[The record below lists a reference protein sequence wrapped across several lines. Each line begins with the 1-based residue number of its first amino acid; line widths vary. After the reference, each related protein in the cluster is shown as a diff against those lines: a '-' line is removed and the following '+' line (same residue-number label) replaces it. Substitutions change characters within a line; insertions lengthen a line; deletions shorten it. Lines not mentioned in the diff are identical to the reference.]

1 MSLLEVDQEIICDHK
16 GETVK
21 FTVVQKLSDLPNLS
35 QAKRI
40 LLDTETSGFDYF
52 HGDRICGF
60 ALGAYDDESSNFYIP
75 VRHRDCGSLLDPYA
89 NLPLSNVLAYVESL
103 VSDPEKEIIGHNI
116 KFDIKMLWADGIKVN
131 CKLWDTMLLAFDL
144 DGNGWNYELDTLTKR
159 YVLGFVHTEA
169 ARLKASFEQTQP
181 RVNTDEG
188 KSNYNYSLEPIESLA
203 PYACEDII
211 GTRWLCQ
218 ALEKLPRWP
227 ADYNQGHPAWGLD
240 ELIHHDMRLIK
251 VLAKMEFEGIKI
263 NAEKCAYLRD
273 NANDDVETLNERL
286 YKLAGRSF
294 SVSSWKQ
301 MTDAFCSA
309 GGRVIFWSAREKGK
323 MKSNKYTTD
332 PEKGTGRPCYNA
344 MAILE
349 YLKIFREEK
358 NQKAYDFILNF
369 YNSEQKRRLIA
380 SNLEPYLKRLDMF
393 GKLHGQFHQHR
404 VVTGRLASSDPNQQ
418 NVTRVKG
425 TLEQSMMEAFLAE
438 KDSDALNKK
447 IRGLFIAELGDVLVS
462 IDQSQVEYRS
472 ASYLSED
479 EHMIG
484 KYANNPNTDYHA
496 ETMEIAGVER
506 VPAKN
511 VAFGALYGM
520 GIPSLAAFLNIA
532 REAAARIFNK
542 IMNARPALRRLMND
556 SIQQA
561 RLRGFTQNV
570 FGRRCEVGVNWAY
583 KALCLKNQGMCGDL
597 MRYMLVSLD
606 DYITAN
612 KLPVKMLLTVHDE
625 VVFSMAKDIVV
636 ETVPKLVKVMTNNW
650 MMPTIPLYC
659 DADVGP
665 DWGKGQMPLNE
676 WVVKNAKA
684 A

>member
-1 MSLLEVDQEIICDHK
+1 MTYS
-16 GETVK
+16 
-21 FTVVQKLSDLPNLS
+21 VVQNLSDLPNFS

-40 LLDTETSGFDYF
+40 VFDTETSGFDYF

-60 ALGAYDDESSNFYIP
+60 AVGAYDDDNSNFYIP
-75 VRHRDCGSLLDPYA
+75 VRHRDCGSLLDKYK
-89 NLPLSNVLAYVESL
+89 NLPLPNVLAFIQQL
-103 VSDPEKEIIGHNI
+103 VGDPEKEIIGHHL
-116 KFDIKMLWADGIKVN
+116 KFDINMARADGLDVKAKIM
-131 CKLWDTMLLAFDL
+131 DTMLLAFDL
-144 DGNGWNYELDTLTKR
+144 DGNGWNYELDTLTR
-159 YVLGFVHTEA
+159 QYVPGFRHEA
-169 ARLKASFEQTQP
+169 WVKVKKLFEASQP
-181 RVNTDEG
+181 KVNTDEG
-188 KSNYNYSLEPIESLA
+188 KSSWNYSLAPIEMLSE
-203 PYACEDII
+203 YAVEDII
-211 GTRWLCQ
+211 GTRCLCQ

-240 ELIHHDMRLIK
+240 QLIAHDMRLAK
-251 VLAKMEFEGIKI
+251 VLAKMEYEGIKI
-263 NAEKCAYLRD
+263 DAERCAYLRD
-273 NANDDVETLNERL
+273 NACDDVETLNEKL
-286 YKLAGRSF
+286 YKLAGHSF

-301 MTDAFCSA
+301 VTDAFCSA

-332 PEKGTGRPCYNA
+332 PAKGTGRPCYNA

-358 NQKAYDFILNF
+358 NQRAYDFILNF
-369 YNSEQKRRLIA
+369 YFSEQKRRLIA

-393 GKLHGQFHQHR
+393 GRLHGQFHQHR
-404 VVTGRLASSDPNQQ
+404 VVTGRLASSNPNQQ

-425 TLEQSMMEAFLAE
+425 TLEQSMLETFLAM
-438 KDSDALNKK
+438 KDTDALNKK
-447 IRGLFIAELGDVLVS
+447 IRGLFIAEPGDVLVS

-479 EHMIG
+479 EHMIN
-484 KYANNPNTDYHA
+484 KYAGDPNTDYHA
-496 ETMEIAGVER
+496 ETMQIANVER

-520 GIPSLAAFLNIA
+520 GIPSLAAFLNIS
-532 REAAARIFNK
+532 RDEAARIFNK
-542 IMNARPALRRLMND
+542 IMNARPALRRLMNE

-597 MRYMLVSLD
+597 MRLMLVNLD

-612 KLPVKMLLTVHDE
+612 KLPVKMLLSVHDE
-625 VVFSMAKDIVV
+625 VVFSMSKGAVV
-636 ETVPKLVKVMTNNW
+636 ETVPKLIKVMTDNW

-665 DWGKGQMPLNE
+665 DWGKGQMPLEE
-676 WVVKNAKA
+676 WSAKYAKA